1 MGEQTAGGK
10 KPLDT
15 PCSCAA
21 LRQTARQVTQAYD
34 QALRPSGLRLTQ
46 FSVLANLARQ
56 DGQSITDLAVRLAM
70 DRTTLTRNL
79 QPMARRGWISIAAG
93 GDRRSRA
100 VLITESGRAAHT
112 AAVPDWQ
119 AAERAFRA
127 AMGRSEAAD
136 LRRLLGEAMMGSME
150 MY

>member
-1 MGEQTAGGK
+1 MGEQTISRK
-10 KPLDT
+10 RPLDT

-21 LRQTARQVTQAYD
+21 LRQTARQMTQAYD

-46 FSVLANLARQ
+46 FSVLANLARR

-100 VLITESGRAAHT
+100 VLITESGRTAHT
-112 AAVPDWQ
+112 AALPHWQ
-119 AAERAFRA
+119 AAEKSFRA
-127 AMGRSEAAD
+127 AMGRSEATD
-136 LRRLLGEAMMGSME
+136 LRRLLGRAMTCSLDMS
-150 MY
+150 

>member
-1 MGEQTAGGK
+1 MGQKVT
-10 KPLDT
+10 LSSH
-15 PCSCAA
+15 CSCAA

-46 FSVLANLARQ
+46 FSVLANLARR
-56 DGQSITDLAVRLAM
+56 DGQNITDLATHLAM

-79 QPMARRGWISIAAG
+79 QPMVRQSWITIGAG

-100 VLITESGRAAHT
+100 VLITEAGRSAYGAALPH
-112 AAVPDWQ
+112 WQ

-127 AMGRSEAAD
+127 AMGRNQAAELD
-136 LRRLLGEAMMGSME
+136 RLLDRAANGSLE
-150 MY
+150 MN

>member
-1 MGEQTAGGK
+1 MGKQTVDRETS
-10 KPLDT
+10 LDT

-56 DGQSITDLAVRLAM
+56 DGQSITELAVRLAM

-79 QPMARRGWISIAAG
+79 QPMVRRGWITIAAG
-93 GDRRSRA
+93 GDRRRRA
-100 VLITESGRAAHT
+100 VLVTESGRAAHT
-112 AAVPDWQ
+112 AALPHWQ
-119 AAERAFRA
+119 AAEKSFRK
-127 AMGRSEAAD
+127 AMGRNEAAD
-136 LRRLLGEAMMGSME
+136 LRYLLGQAMAGSMK
-150 MY
+150 MS